1 MGKYRRMARGIGA
14 RERGSF
20 GASKTR
26 TYAHNPAN
34 ELTDN
39 LYTAPVYPAYSL
51 KQLPR
56 NSNSCLSVFFSFFKC
71 ETRFIHFIL
80 YAINCN
86 LLSNYPETRIRYF
99 FVIFHCIFVQTRI
112 LRVAIFFILIRTR
125 PLIFR

>member
-39 LYTAPVYPAYSL
+39 LYTAPVYRAYSL

-56 NSNSCLSVFFSFFKC
+56 NSNSFLSAFFFF
-71 ETRFIHFIL
+71 F
-80 YAINCN
+80 
-86 LLSNYPETRIRYF
+86 
-99 FVIFHCIFVQTRI
+99 
-112 LRVAIFFILIRTR
+112 
-125 PLIFR
+125 